1 MGTRIVGITAFLA
14 VCLSFPGAI
23 AGNKKT
29 SVRKVQE
36 VDFDEMSLK
45 GTIRNP
51 DGAYLVQKRG
61 LKFMPLHDVKKD
73 MDARIRESSF
83 YVK

>member
-1 MGTRIVGITAFLA
+1 MGTRIVGVITFVAA
-14 VCLSFPGAI
+14 CLI
-23 AGNKKT
+23 ALPLVAGPKK

-36 VDFDEMSLK
+36 VNFAEMSLK

-61 LKFMPLHDVKKD
+61 LRFMPLHDVKKD

>member
-1 MGTRIVGITAFLA
+1 MKSLLIGLTTLLLLGIADA
-14 VCLSFPGAI
+14 NAQS
-23 AGNKKT
+23 KSK

-36 VDFDEMSLK
+36 VDFDAMSLK
-45 GTIRNP
+45 GSIRNP

-61 LKFMPLHDVKKD
+61 LKFMPLHQIKKD

>member
-1 MGTRIVGITAFLA
+1 MKTFIKTMIAFILLGDVIALA
-14 VCLSFPGAI
+14 GP
-23 AGNKKT
+23 K

-36 VDFDEMSLK
+36 INFSEMNLK

-61 LKFMPLHDVKKD
+61 IKFLPLYDVQKD
-73 MDARIRESSF
+73 MDGRIRESVQ
-83 YVK
+83 YLNN

>member
-1 MGTRIVGITAFLA
+1 MESRFVGVIAFVAIIVMGTA
-14 VCLSFPGAI
+14 VPAK
-23 AGNKKT
+23 NK

-36 VDFDEMSLK
+36 VDFDAMSLK

-61 LKFMPLHDVKKD
+61 LKFLPLHQVKKD

>member
-1 MGTRIVGITAFLA
+1 MGTKIVGFAAFLA
-14 VCLSFPGAI
+14 VSFCFHGAF
-23 AGNKKT
+23 AGSKKT

>member
-1 MGTRIVGITAFLA
+1 MLRRLFAFAIFMAAL
-14 VCLSFPGAI
+14 LSLPGAI
-23 AGNKKT
+23 AKT
-29 SVRKVQE
+29 KNLRKVQE

-61 LKFMPLHDVKKD
+61 MKFMPLHEVKRNLD
-73 MDARIRESSF
+73 SRIRDSGS